1 MFENNRVS
9 MTAELNR
16 IDDQKN
22 RTDNQKFYLEQIGEF
37 IRCNRKI
44 QGFSQRT
51 LAKAAKVS
59 RQCISKIENA
69 KPESILGIW
78 SSLTKILN
86 VLKIT
91 TDELMAYMNYKQ
103 KQSNID
109 VTR

>member
-1 MFENNRVS
+1 MFENNMIS
-9 MTAELNR
+9 MTSELNR
-16 IDDQKN
+16 IDDQKK
-22 RTDNQKFYLEQIGEF
+22 RIDNSKFYLKQIGEF

-44 QGFSQRT
+44 QGLSQST

-69 KPESILGIW
+69 EPKSILGIW
-78 SSLTKILN
+78 SSLTKILD

-91 TDELMAYMNYKQ
+91 TDELMTYMNYQQ

-109 VTR
+109 